1 MSRKPDTSLIGKVY
15 NNLRVD
21 KLTNRRNTYN
31 RLLYEC
37 TCLLCGRKRD
47 ATKQNLQKG
56 EIKDCGH
63 HKEYN
68 DIAGYKFGKLTAL
81 YPVERAKHTKAT
93 SKLWHCKCDCGNE
106 CNVNYSGLKSG
117 KTKSCGCLQIS
128 KVKSLYVDGT
138 APCKLDGSRIR
149 STNTSGVTGV
159 WYDKSKNLWSAEIMF
174 KHKKYYLGRYAK
186 KEDAI
191 NARKAAEEEIFGEFL
206 EWYEENKQVM
216 MEKNKHQED

>member
-1 MSRKPDTSLIGKVY
+1 MPRKPDLSLIGKVY

-21 KLTNRRNTYN
+21 KLTDRRNTYN

-37 TCLLCGRKRD
+37 TCLICGRKRD
-47 ATKQNLQKG
+47 VTKQNLQKG
-56 EIKDCGH
+56 GVKDCGY
-63 HKEYN
+63 HKKYN
-68 DIAGYKFGKLTAL
+68 DIAGQKFGKLTAL
-81 YPVERAKHTKAT
+81 YPIEKTKPTKAK

-106 CNVNYSGLKSG
+106 CDVHYHNLKSSE
-117 KTKSCGCLQIS
+117 TMSCGCLQIS

-159 WYDKSKNLWSAEIMF
+159 YYDKSRNLWAAEIMF
-174 KHKKYYLGRYAK
+174 KHKKYHLGRYAK

-191 NARKAAEEEIFGEFL
+191 AARKVAEEQIFGDFL
-206 EWYEENKQVM
+206 KWYEENKQAIN
-216 MEKNKHQED
+216 EENQHQEE

>member
-1 MSRKPDTSLIGKVY
+1 MPRKPDLSLIGKVY

-21 KLTNRRNTYN
+21 KLTDRRNTYN

-63 HKEYN
+63 HREYN
-68 DIAGYKFGKLTAL
+68 DITGQRFGKLTAL
-81 YPVERAKHTKAT
+81 YPVEKTKLSKAT
-93 SKLWHCKCDCGNE
+93 SKLWHCKCDCGKE
-106 CNVNYSGLKSG
+106 CNVHYPDLKSG
-117 KTKSCGCLQIS
+117 KTQSCGCLQIS
-128 KVKSLYVDGT
+128 KVKSLYVAGT

-159 WYDKSKNLWSAEIMF
+159 YYDKSRNLWAAEIMF
-174 KHKKYYLGRYAK
+174 KHKKYHLGRYAK

-191 NARKAAEEEIFGEFL
+191 VARKTAEEKIFGDFL
-206 EWYEENKQVM
+206 KWYDENKQAIN
-216 MEKNKHQED
+216 EKNQHQEG